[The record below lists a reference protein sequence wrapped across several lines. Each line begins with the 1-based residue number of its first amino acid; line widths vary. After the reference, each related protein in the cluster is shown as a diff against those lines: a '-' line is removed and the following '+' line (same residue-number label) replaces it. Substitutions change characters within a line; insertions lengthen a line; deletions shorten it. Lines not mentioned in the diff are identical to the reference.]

1 MLEPSHN
8 ALLPAIPN
16 KRYFTIGEVGD
27 LCNVKPHV
35 LRYWEQ
41 EFEQLSPMKRRGNRR
56 YYQREDVLMIRQIR
70 SLLYEQGFT
79 ISGARLQLQTEH
91 ARPMAKVMEAI
102 TAEPITIPEP
112 MTEPSPSEAM
122 LAYQVQISQNMLN
135 VVIKYMIRELE
146 AVLVLLGGNVTH
158 A

>member
-1 MLEPSHN
+1 
-8 ALLPAIPN
+8 
-16 KRYFTIGEVGD
+16 
-27 LCNVKPHV
+27 
-35 LRYWEQ
+35 
-41 EFEQLSPMKRRGNRR
+41 
-56 YYQREDVLMIRQIR
+56 MIRQIR

-102 TAEPITIPEP
+102 TAESTITPISVV
-112 MTEPSPSEAM
+112 EPSPSEAM

-135 VVIKYMIRELE
+135 VVIKDMIRELE
-146 AVLVLLGGNVTH
+146 AILMLLGGNVKR

>member
-79 ISGARLQLQTEH
+79 ISGARLQLQ
-91 ARPMAKVMEAI
+91 RPMAKVMTAI
-102 TAEPITIPEP
+102 TAEP
-112 MTEPSPSEAM
+112 MTTPVSVVEPSPSEAM

-135 VVIKYMIRELE
+135 VVIKDMIRELE

>member
-16 KRYFTIGEVGD
+16 KRYFTIGEVGE

-56 YYQREDVLMIRQIR
+56 YYQREDVLIIRQIR

-79 ISGARLQLQTEH
+79 ISGARLQLQTEQT
-91 ARPMAKVMEAI
+91 RPMAKVMEAI
-102 TAEPITIPEP
+102 TAEPIITPVSIV
-112 MTEPSPSEAM
+112 EPSPSEAM

-135 VVIKYMIRELE
+135 VVIKDMIRELE
-146 AVLVLLGGNVTH
+146 AVLMLLGNNVKH